1 MRISSNTI
9 FEAGIRSIQQQQVDV
24 LKTQQQLSTGRRI
37 LTPSDDPVAAA
48 RVLEVSQSSS
58 LNDQYSTNRKTAIST
73 LSLEESILGSITSLI
88 QDVQTTAVNAGNPTL
103 SNENRASFAT
113 ELRGRYQ
120 ELLGLANSNDGA
132 GQYLFAGYQ
141 GATKP
146 FAEASPGNV
155 AYSGDQ
161 GQRLVQISAS
171 RQLAVSDAGLDI
183 FQRIRNGNGTFVTAA
198 SASNAGTG
206 IVDGGSVLD
215 TAKWAAAANKDF
227 TIRFAGD
234 VSVAAG
240 ATNAATDAV
249 TGGIVDQAAWD
260 ASSKSLQISV
270 AAGAVAGTFDYTIA
284 DAALGSYT
292 VNYDPATQNPLTV
305 SLDGT
310 GGTFNAGIDL
320 VLSGTAPQALDTF
333 TVAPT
338 GTPGWSYDIVDN
350 VWGGA
355 WRGSVSAHVRQRQ
368 HYWFEKSGCRARV
381 RLRRAACHQWRPRR
395 WRYVYGE
402 GEQRRK
408 PVHHPRQFDQR
419 AAKRWRS
426 AADQQIEC
434 RDDQSGSRAEQCID
448 DPGIRGFPA
457 QGAGY
462 GAKRRRGSESAIP
475 ADAVD
480 FARRGLCQS
489 CQRTHAAAVIAP
501 GRGAIV
507 RENLEPLPV
516 QLSVTNQGQAGPTYP
531 NRLSTPSRPTRF
543 SP

>member
-305 SLDGT
+305 SLDGS

-350 VWGGA
+350 VSGNSLLTGAALGGA
-355 WRGSVSAHVRQRQ
+355 PYPRTYASGSTIGLKNQGAEPAFDYGVQLAINGAPAAGDTFTVKASSGESLFTTLDNLISA
-368 HYWFEKSGCRARV
+368 
-381 RLRRAACHQWRPRR
+381 L
-395 WRYVYGE
+395 
-402 GEQRRK
+402 
-408 PVHHPRQFDQR
+408 
-419 AAKRWRS
+419 
-426 AADQQIEC
+426 
-434 RDDQSGSRAEQCID
+434 QSGGGAPLTNRLNAAMTNLDHALSNVSTIRASVGSRLKELDTAQSAGEDLSLQYQQTLSTLQDVDYAKVASELTQQQLSLQAAEQSFVKI
-448 DPGIRGFPA
+448 
-457 QGAGY
+457 
-462 GAKRRRGSESAIP
+462 SS
-475 ADAVD
+475 
-480 FARRGLCQS
+480 
-489 CQRTHAAAVIAP
+489 
-501 GRGAIV
+501 
-507 RENLEPLPV
+507 
-516 QLSVTNQGQAGPTYP
+516 LSLFNY
-531 NRLSTPSRPTRF
+531 L
-543 SP
+543 